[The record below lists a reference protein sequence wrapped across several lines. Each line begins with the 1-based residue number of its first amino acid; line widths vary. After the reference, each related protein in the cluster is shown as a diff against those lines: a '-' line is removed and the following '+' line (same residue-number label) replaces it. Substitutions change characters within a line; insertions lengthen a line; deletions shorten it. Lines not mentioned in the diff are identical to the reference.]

1 MQALILTSRPLR
13 KEHCSRIFTAKK
25 GSQGSLEGAT
35 EQHRR
40 PGILLLP
47 AIKIAM
53 PITPRAGEILADL
66 GVAVGHQATCG
77 LSRFVGES
85 SSQRPAGA
93 KPSSR
98 SREAPLKTMWLILTT
113 PFRPTSWVS
122 STSRGCG
129 LLVS

>member
-35 EQHRR
+35 EEHRS
-40 PGILLLP
+40 PGIFFLP
-47 AIKIAM
+47 AIEIAM
-53 PITPRAGEILADL
+53 PIAARASKVLADL

-98 SREAPLKTMWLILTT
+98 SREAPLMTMWLILTT
-113 PFRPTSWVS
+113 PFRPTN
-122 STSRGCG
+122 
-129 LLVS
+129 